1 MEIFKEMA
9 KEGHEQLFLCQHK
22 KSGLKGIIAIH
33 NTVLGPGLGG
43 CRMWNYEDEDEA
55 IYDALRLAKGM
66 TYKSAA
72 AGVDFGGAK
81 AVIYADPRKDK
92 SERLFRAMGRFI
104 EGLKG
109 RFSTGTDVGT
119 VFEDFVIMGR
129 ETDYVGALPE
139 EYGGSGDTSVIT
151 AYGTWKGLKACA
163 KEKYGTDSL
172 EGLKI
177 VVQGVGKVGHK
188 LVGHLTEEGAEIV
201 VCDVNQEYLE
211 RVKRDYPAVEVVD
224 PDKAYDVECHIF
236 SPNALGSVVNDET
249 IDRFNC
255 EIIGGAANNVLEDEE
270 KHGKALEGKGILYAP
285 DYVINSG
292 GLIQVADETAE
303 EEYSKERAFK
313 KADDI
318 YDMLL
323 EVFRLARENR
333 IPTLKA
339 ADMMAENRI
348 EGVYQIRR
356 IFPGK

>member
-1 MEIFKEMA
+1 MGIFEEMA
-9 KEGHEQLFLCQHK
+9 REGHEQLILCQHR

-43 CRMWNYEDEDEA
+43 CRMWNYENENEA
-55 IYDALRLAKGM
+55 FKDALRLARGM

-81 AVIYADPRKDK
+81 AVIYADPQKDK
-92 SERLFRAMGRFI
+92 TEKLFRAMGRFV

-119 VFEDFVIMGR
+119 VFDDFVIMGR
-129 ETDYVGALPE
+129 ETSYVGALPE

-163 KEKYGTDSL
+163 MEKYGTASL
-172 EGLKI
+172 EGLRV
-177 VVQGVGKVGHK
+177 VVQGLGKVGHK
-188 LVGHLTEEGAEIV
+188 LVGHLQEEGAEIIG
-201 VCDVNQEYLE
+201 CDVNSDYIE
-211 RVKRDYPAVEVVD
+211 RIQNDYPDVEIVD
-224 PDKAYDVECHIF
+224 PEQAYDVECHIF
-236 SPNALGSVVNDET
+236 SPNALGSVVNDQT
-249 IDRFNC
+249 IERFNC
-255 EIIGGAANNVLEDEE
+255 EIIGGAANNVLEEEE
-270 KHGKALEGKGILYAP
+270 KHGQMLEEKGILYAP

-303 EEYSKERAFK
+303 AEYSKNRAFK
-313 KADDI
+313 KADGI

-323 EVFRLARENR
+323 EVFRLARENS
-333 IPTLKA
+333 IPTRKA

-348 EGVYQIRR
+348 EGVRELKR
-356 IFPGK
+356 IFPGE